1 MDTDDICTSDRFEK
15 QLAFIE
21 QNPDVILF
29 GSQVIE
35 FNQDIADA
43 DVIKSVPLTHDEIK
57 NLHKTLSL

>member
-1 MDTDDICTSDRFEK
+1 MDTDDICTSDRFENN
-15 QLAFIE
+15 LLSE